1 MQGVKSVSGE
11 KLHDF
16 EIICS
21 AKRVHLHPRTPFA
34 YGPVMSTHNVF
45 IEKYGK
51 LSPNYHQIPTFFVS
65 LTVTGDGNPVVGGN
79 QAPAGVPL
87 VGVTP
92 R

>member
-1 MQGVKSVSGE
+1 
-11 KLHDF
+11 
-16 EIICS
+16 
-21 AKRVHLHPRTPFA
+21 
-34 YGPVMSTHNVF
+34 MSTHNVF
-45 IEKYGK
+45 MEKYGK
-51 LSPNYHQIPTFFVS
+51 LLPNYHQIPTFIVS